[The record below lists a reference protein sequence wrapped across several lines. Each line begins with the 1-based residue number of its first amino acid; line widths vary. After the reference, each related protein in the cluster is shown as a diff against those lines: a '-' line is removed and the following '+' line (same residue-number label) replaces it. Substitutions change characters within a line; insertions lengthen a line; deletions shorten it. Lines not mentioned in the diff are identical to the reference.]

1 MSLFILQTIQKF
13 GKAAGDAL
21 IKKRNEEERE
31 KLKSKRRESII
42 KNDKIFTICE

>member
-1 MSLFILQTIQKF
+1 MPLFILQTIQKF

-31 KLKSKRRESII
+31 IKVKEEREYN
-42 KNDKIFTICE
+42 KK

>member
-13 GKAAGDAL
+13 GKVAGDAL

-31 KLKSKRRESII
+31 IKVKEEREYN
-42 KNDKIFTICE
+42 KK

>member
-21 IKKRNEEERE
+21 IKKRNEEKREIKVKEERE
-31 KLKSKRRESII
+31 YNKKW
-42 KNDKIFTICE
+42 